1 MGCVGVEDASTVG
14 GMDQATRVTLVR
26 HGRTA
31 WNALTRI
38 QGQTD
43 IDLDAVGRWQAQQVA
58 QALAGSDIDAVYTSD
73 LKRAHDTAQ
82 PAALA
87 LGKQLILDVSL
98 RERHFGNFEGRTI
111 ADIET
116 NSGQDGLRWR
126 QRDPDFAPQG
136 GESLRAFHERSIATF
151 TRLAQAHPGQHIL
164 VVSHG
169 GVLDAMY
176 RAGSGVDITARRSW
190 HVGNAGI
197 HRMLHAAGVWTVVGW
212 NDEHHLDVPMPQGL
226 APVA

>member
-1 MGCVGVEDASTVG
+1 MAV
-14 GMDQATRVTLVR
+14 DQATRVTLVR

-43 IDLDAVGRWQAQQVA
+43 IDLDAVGRWQAERVA
-58 QALAGSDIDAVYTSD
+58 HALSGDDIDAIYASD
-73 LKRAHDTAQ
+73 LKRARDTAQ
-82 PAALA
+82 PTATA
-87 LGKQLILDVSL
+87 LGKPLILDVSL
-98 RERHFGNFEGRTI
+98 RERHFGDFEGRTI
-111 ADIET
+111 ADIEA

-136 GESLRAFHERSIATF
+136 GESLRTFHDRSVAAFTH
-151 TRLAQAHPGQHIL
+151 LALRHPGQHIL

-176 RAGSGVDITARRSW
+176 RAGSRIDISARRSW

-197 HRMLHAAGVWTVVGW
+197 HRMLHADGVWTLVGW
-212 NDEHHLDVPMPQGL
+212 NDEFHLEAAMPEDL
-226 APVA
+226 ISTATAS